1 MKHTVAFILILLS
14 IFCICGCSNKPS
26 EPPASSDSLVPYPP
40 EHFNDHVPYD
50 AMFNLEVMNG
60 QFVFQRI
67 ATTPCIV
74 YSTVPIIEMSDGV
87 MYNDRHDILTALFGA
102 MNGKDVRTS
111 DSDCEFSS
119 FIYMFDNEREM
130 IPWHYRFALCDCGTV
145 KITNNDELL
154 CTIKLTDAEIKSI
167 LSIFNP

>member
-1 MKHTVAFILILLS
+1 MKTTVAFILISLC
-14 IFCICGCSNKPS
+14 IFGICGCGNQTT
-26 EPPASSDSLVPYPP
+26 EPPVSPGSSVPYPP

-50 AMFNLEVMNG
+50 AMFNLEIMNG

-74 YSTVPIIEMSDGV
+74 YSTVPITEMSDGV

-102 MNGKDVRTS
+102 MNGKDANTN
-111 DSDCEFSS
+111 DPECEFSTY
-119 FIYMFDNEREM
+119 IYMFDNEREM
-130 IPWHYRFALCDCGTV
+130 IPWHYRFAICYCGTV

-154 CTIKLTDAEIKSI
+154 CTIGITDTELQSV
-167 LSIFNP
+167 LSIFKQ